1 MLKLIL
7 DEDTGIDDAIAL
19 TIAARDKDIELLG
32 VTCTYGNVT
41 VDESVRNTLDML
53 SVLKRDDVKVYRGR
67 DRALSSS
74 SPYSPHEAGRRI
86 HGPKGTGDI
95 VLPKSRQKEEVM
107 DGVEYLKTMMESR
120 SDFTLV
126 TTGPLTNLASV
137 LLEEPQLSSWKGK
150 VVSMIGAFERRGN
163 VNEFA
168 EANSFKDPEAA
179 KIVFESDL
187 DITMIGL
194 DVTEKTRLYKR
205 NADEWR
211 ESGSEEGRILSSLLS
226 YYIDNTL
233 GGDET
238 YVHDPSAVIYA
249 LHSSYF
255 TTIPTPITVV
265 TEGRERG
272 RTIKG
277 RKENARSSVAI
288 EVERDKVEAFLSNI
302 KNYF

>member
-19 TIAARDKDIELLG
+19 TIAAKDKDIELLG

-74 SPYSPHEAGRRI
+74 SPYSPHVAGRRI

-194 DVTEKTRLYKR
+194 DVTEKTRLYRR
-205 NADEWR
+205 NSYEWR

-255 TTIPTPITVV
+255 TTLSTSITVV

-277 RKENARSSVAI
+277 RKENARSSVAM

>member
-1 MLKLIL
+1 
-7 DEDTGIDDAIAL
+7 
-19 TIAARDKDIELLG
+19 
-32 VTCTYGNVT
+32 
-41 VDESVRNTLDML
+41 
-53 SVLKRDDVKVYRGR
+53 
-67 DRALSSS
+67 
-74 SPYSPHEAGRRI
+74 
-86 HGPKGTGDI
+86 
-95 VLPKSRQKEEVM
+95 M

-150 VVSMIGAFERRGN
+150 VVSMIGAFEKRGN

-179 KIVFESDL
+179 RIVFESDL

-194 DVTEKTRLYKR
+194 DVTEKTRLYRR
-205 NADEWR
+205 NSYEWR

-255 TTIPTPITVV
+255 TTLSTPITVV

-277 RKENARSSVAI
+277 RKGLHRSSVAI
-288 EVERDKVEAFLSNI
+288 EVERDKVEAFLSSI